1 MLYSPQEVRRMTIY
15 IHERSHWP
23 TFTWDPIKLAPLLA
37 AVHQHQGRL
46 QGRME
51 ALGFNLQNEA
61 MLLTLTQDV
70 VKNSEIENETLDPDQ
85 VRSSIARKLGMDIA
99 GLVPADRHVDGAV
112 EIALDAIQHFNKPL
126 TKERLFHWHAAL
138 FPIGRKNMNPIIVG
152 DWRYDQY
159 GPMQVVSGALGHQRV
174 HFKAPAA
181 SRIEEE
187 MNVFLAWFNNK
198 QSMDPTIKAGLAHL
212 WFVTIHPFEDG
223 NGRIARTITD
233 LQLARSDNNSQRF
246 YSLSAQI
253 RKERSSYYRY
263 LESTQKNGLDVTDW
277 LEWFLTC
284 MEHALLSTTETLA
297 KVLLKARFWEQHKT
311 VKFNDRQRLMLNKL
325 FEKFIGKLTSS
336 KWAKITKCSQDTASR
351 DIQALIELGI
361 LVKEAAGGRST
372 SYVLN
377 EEKENKERI

>member
-1 MLYSPQEVRRMTIY
+1 MY
-15 IHERSHWP
+15 IHELSHWP
-23 TFTWDPIKLAPLLA
+23 VFTWDPIKLAPLLA
-37 AVHQHQGRL
+37 TVHQHQGRL

-51 ALGFNLQNEA
+51 ALGFSLQNEA
-61 MLLTLTQDV
+61 TLLTLTQDV
-70 VKNSEIENETLDPDQ
+70 VKNSEIENETLDPNQ

-112 EIALDAIQHFNKPL
+112 EIALDSIQHFNKPL
-126 TKERLFHWHAAL
+126 TKKRLFNWHAAL
-138 FPIGRKNMNPIIVG
+138 FPTGRRGMNPIIVG
-152 DWRYDQY
+152 DWRHDQT
-159 GPMQVVSGALGHQRV
+159 GPMQVISGAIGHERV
-174 HFKAPAA
+174 HFEAPAA
-181 SRIEEE
+181 PRIEKE
-187 MNVFLAWFNNK
+187 MKVFLAWFNNK
-198 QSMDPTIKAGLAHL
+198 QPIDLAIKAGLAHL

-233 LQLARSDNNSQRF
+233 LQLVRSDNNSQRF

-253 RKERSSYYRY
+253 RKERTSYYKH
-263 LESTQKNGLDVTDW
+263 LESAQKNGLDVTDW

-284 MEHALLSTTETLA
+284 MEHALASASEILV
-297 KVLLKARFWEQHKT
+297 KVLQKARFWEQYKT
-311 VKFNDRQRLMLNKL
+311 VSFNERQRLMLNKL
-325 FEKFIGKLTSS
+325 FEEFTGKLTSS

-377 EEKENKERI
+377 EEKENKA